1 MWGLQSGP
9 HVGQAALAGSSP
21 PSPILVTSPSPEVI
35 RYWGLLSTR
44 GGSGRSSAMKV
55 TGQVWHGCEPGGRSI
70 CQAVPAAAQGWEL
83 CLSIQR
89 AGQEALVSAWLWLLP
104 LPLTLL
110 GGQSSNQHRMRR
122 LPRTLVTGLHSH
134 TCCSQ
139 LWPLQHTGNSQ
150 LSYY

>member
-1 MWGLQSGP
+1 MDVNLVAIASARQLQLQLK
-9 HVGQAALAGSSP
+9 VGN
-21 PSPILVTSPSPEVI
+21 
-35 RYWGLLSTR
+35 
-44 GGSGRSSAMKV
+44 
-55 TGQVWHGCEPGGRSI
+55 
-70 CQAVPAAAQGWEL
+70 

-122 LPRTLVTGLHSH
+122 LPRTLVTGLHPH

-139 LWPLQHTGNSQ
+139 LWPLQHAGNSQ